1 MKKAATD
8 VVLAL
13 NGGIVLTINSKHNS
27 DSHGMSIYF
36 PSYKSSYLGFK
47 PAYERVPFAID
58 TNWLLWIQAF
68 ASNK

>member
-1 MKKAATD
+1 
-8 VVLAL
+8 
-13 NGGIVLTINSKHNS
+13 VLTINSKHNS